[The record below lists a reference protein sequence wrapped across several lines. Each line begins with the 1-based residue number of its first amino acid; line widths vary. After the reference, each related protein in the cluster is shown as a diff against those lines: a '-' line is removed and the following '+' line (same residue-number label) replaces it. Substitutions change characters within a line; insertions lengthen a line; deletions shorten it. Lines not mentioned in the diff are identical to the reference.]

1 MKTEMER
8 LPTVKVTY
16 GGKPLTERYF
26 REHPEIH
33 HLYPTRETFMAR
45 IYLPILQKMQETKED
60 QVLEISEN
68 KIKFNGVEQS
78 LG

>member
-1 MKTEMER
+1 MER
-8 LPTVKVTY
+8 IPKVKVTY
-16 GGKPLTERYF
+16 EGKPLTERYF

-33 HLYPTRETFMAR
+33 HLYPTREIFMTR
-45 IYLPILQKMQETKED
+45 IYLPLLQRVQETRED

-68 KIKFNGVEQS
+68 EIKFNGVEQS